1 MLFKNNQ
8 TTRWNQPLP
17 LYLRIQH
24 KFPWMYMINVF
35 VPLIY
40 LYLILCMNLFQ
51 LALSSFSFLAFFQ
64 FWHFFN
70 FGIFFDFGIF
80 LSLASFS
87 VWHLS
92 PCCYCSA
99 LTPLWYDLLT
109 PTFNTKWMNF
119 KVDFFEISG
128 ISKKKDK
135 VDATL
140 IFNFPS
146 LLKCR

>member
-51 LALSSFSFLAFFQ
+51 LAVSSFSILASFQ
-64 FWHFFN
+64 FWHLFEFWHLFKFGVFF
-70 FGIFFDFGIF
+70 
-80 LSLASFS
+80 SLASFS
-87 VWHLS
+87 ILLLFCPHPIVIW
-92 PCCYCSA
+92 
-99 LTPLWYDLLT
+99 LTDPNIQYKMNELQSGPFWDLRDLKKERQGGR
-109 PTFNTKWMNF
+109 NLNF
-119 KVDFFEISG
+119 QFSIPSEVPI
-128 ISKKKDK
+128 KD
-135 VDATL
+135 
-140 IFNFPS
+140 
-146 LLKCR
+146 R